1 MTREVEGELI
11 RLTGE
16 IVVSYVGNNQVPVSE
31 LPAVINVVAGSLRS
45 LENADAPPGAG
56 LTRRISVSRSVTQDY
71 IVCLEDGRK
80 LRTLKRHLRT
90 AFGMTPGEYRAKW
103 GLPVDYPMVA
113 PSYAAYRS
121 RLAKRIG
128 LGRKEGRLSGHK
140 AAGG

>member
-1 MTREVEGELI
+1 MTTEGEGQLI

-16 IVVSYVGNNQVPVSE
+16 IVMSYVGNNQVPVSE

-45 LENADAPPGAG
+45 LEPSGGPQGIG
-56 LTRRISVSRSVTQDY
+56 LPRRISVNRSVTQDY
-71 IVCLEDGRK
+71 IICLEDGRK

-103 GLPVDYPMVA
+103 GLPLDYPMVA

-128 LGRKEGRLSGHK
+128 LGRKESRSPTR
-140 AAGG
+140 